1 MKNTRFLFSVFIL
14 VLWMPLI
21 GFSQANDQKQL
32 EERKQEIQEEIQQ
45 TNRLLAN
52 NKKQTRSVLEQ
63 LEAIDLKVKAQ
74 QKLIA
79 VINEQ
84 ARLLNRNIRDN
95 KKQISKLESDLKIL
109 KDDYAQ
115 MVVKTYKS
123 KSKQSRLMF
132 LLSSDNF
139 LQAYKRVQYLNQY
152 NNYRKQQGEEL
163 IEKKEEIRLRTDT
176 LNLQLATQQK
186 LLKENQAEEEKLK
199 AQQKVQQL
207 LVNDLRKKERTYARQ
222 IRDKQKE
229 IDRIDKQI
237 QTLIDAAISRANKSA
252 GSSAVSKFALTPE
265 AKLLADNFLSNK
277 GQLPWPVEK
286 GLVVMRFG
294 KQPHPFV
301 KNVFINSNGVRIAT
315 EEGAKA
321 RAVFEGEVLEVQII
335 KGANK
340 TVFLQHGNY
349 ISVYN
354 NLDEVYVKKGEKV
367 KIYQEIGKVHTDA
380 SSGETL
386 LKFSIFRDSEV
397 QNPAQ
402 WIYRM

>member
-1 MKNTRFLFSVFIL
+1 MKNTRFFFSVFIL
-14 VLWMPLI
+14 VFWTPLI

-63 LEAIDLKVKAQ
+63 LETIDLKVKAQ
-74 QKLIA
+74 QKLIT

-95 KKQISKLESDLKIL
+95 QNQIKKLESDLKIL

-152 NNYRKQQGEEL
+152 NNYRKQQGVEL

-176 LNLQLATQQK
+176 LNLQLVTQQK

-207 LVNDLRKKERTYARQ
+207 LVNDLRKKERIYARQ

-315 EEGAKA
+315 EAGAKA
-321 RAVFEGEVLEVQII
+321 RAVFEGVVLEVQII

-340 TVFLQHGNY
+340 TVFVQHGNY

>member
-95 KKQISKLESDLKIL
+95 KNQISKLESDLKIL

>member
-1 MKNTRFLFSVFIL
+1 MKNTYLFYWAWFVVF
-14 VLWMPLI
+14 WMPFCS
-21 GFSQANDQKQL
+21 FSQPNNQKQL

-63 LEAIDLKVKAQ
+63 LEAVDLKVKAQ

-84 ARLLNRNIRDN
+84 ARLLNRKIRDN
-95 KKQISKLESDLKIL
+95 RNQISKLESDLKLL

-123 KSKQSRLMF
+123 KSQQSRLMF

-152 NNYRKQQGEEL
+152 NNYRKQQGLEL
-163 IEKKEEIRLRTDT
+163 IEKKEEIKLRTDT
-176 LNLQLATQQK
+176 LNEQLTTQQK
-186 LLKENQAEEEKLK
+186 LLKENQEEEEKLK

-207 LVNDLRKKERTYARQ
+207 LVNDLKKKERTYANQ
-222 IRDKQKE
+222 IRNKQKE

-237 QTLIDAAISRANKSA
+237 QSLIDAAISRANKSA

-265 AKLLADNFLSNK
+265 AKLVADNFLSNK

-294 KQPHPFV
+294 KQPHSFV
-301 KNVFINSNGVRIAT
+301 KNVYINSNGVRIAT
-315 EEGAKA
+315 EAGAKA
-321 RAVFEGEVLEVQII
+321 RAIFEGEVLEVQII

-340 TVFLQHGNY
+340 TVFVQHGNY

-354 NLDEVYVKKGEKV
+354 NLDEVYVKKGNKV
-367 KIYQEIGKVHTDA
+367 KIYQEIGKIHTDA
-380 SSGETL
+380 STGETL